1 MTEDSVIQIVDHPEV
16 NLLAVARRTLDDN
29 ATRVLTDE
37 ILTAAAHKPHLPL
50 VLDMGQVKFAPS
62 VALGALVQVSKSLRL
77 DQRRIALV
85 GIHHR
90 IMDTIRVTRLHEVL
104 EIHPTLDAFLK
115 STGEEKK
122 N

>member
-1 MTEDSVIQIVDHPEV
+1 MAEESVIQIIDHPKV
-16 NLLAVARRTLDDN
+16 NLLAVARRSLDDS

-50 VLDMGQVKFAPS
+50 VLDMSQVKFAPS

-90 IMDTIRVTRLHEVL
+90 ILDTIRVTRLHEVL
-104 EIHPTLDAFLK
+104 EIHSTVDAFLK
-115 STGEEKK
+115 STDAPSA
-122 N
+122 

>member
-1 MTEDSVIQIVDHPEV
+1 MSEEAVIQIIDHPEV
-16 NLLAVARRTLDDN
+16 NLLAVARRTLDDH

-50 VLDMGQVKFAPS
+50 VLDMSQVKFAPS

-104 EIHPTLDAFLK
+104 EIHTTLEVFLASSGDK
-115 STGEEKK
+115 KK